1 MSVFRIHSRWSH
13 SGGTERTDIDTGQD
27 QQTSQHQSDPDRLA
41 VKPGRELDCPGAANV
56 ARKPPPDSVT
66 PTGLRDG
73 AGAAGRID
81 SPHGLGTSD
90 HCKNPGNGYRTS
102 QPQYWC
108 PVELSSRHRP
118 VLLRKRSFAWR
129 ARGFDNQPGESRSV
143 TVTANPRLGV
153 AVPRCSQH

>member
-1 MSVFRIHSRWSH
+1 MSGFRIRSRWSD

-81 SPHGLGTSD
+81 SRTDWEPAITARTRGTATGPAS
-90 HCKNPGNGYRTS
+90 HSTGV
-102 QPQYWC
+102 Q
-108 PVELSSRHRP
+108 LS
-118 VLLRKRSFAWR
+118 
-129 ARGFDNQPGESRSV
+129 
-143 TVTANPRLGV
+143 
-153 AVPRCSQH
+153 